1 MKEPFSFGWDGMSQ
15 WNREQKSDL
24 PIDLLQ
30 SLVRMLF
37 WGNFSP
43 HQHLLQK
50 NIIRVWLK
58 HPLPLH
64 NPGNDGFWGLWVGW
78 ALLTLCSEQLR
89 LEGLW
94 PQQQYGSRPETCL
107 PFAAV
112 LAQEA
117 PGRVWAWHCI
127 PSLTCSGCTY
137 LSWALTVLT
146 VKTLPLTY
154 IK

>member
-89 LEGLW
+89 LEACDLSSSMGAAQRPACHLLLCW
-94 PQQQYGSRPETCL
+94 HRRLRAGYGPGTASP
-107 PFAAV
+107 AW
-112 LAQEA
+112 LAQVV
-117 PGRVWAWHCI
+117 P
-127 PSLTCSGCTY
+127 TY
-137 LSWALTVLT
+137 PELSQFLLLKPCHSPT
-146 VKTLPLTY
+146 
-154 IK
+154 